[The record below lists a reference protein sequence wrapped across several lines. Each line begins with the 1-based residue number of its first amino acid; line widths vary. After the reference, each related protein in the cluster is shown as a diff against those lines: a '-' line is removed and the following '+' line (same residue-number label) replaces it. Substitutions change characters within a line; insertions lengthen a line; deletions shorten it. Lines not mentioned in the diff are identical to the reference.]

1 MPRENASYRR
11 PLALSFSLSLSLSV
25 SLSFSLLDRTCVR
38 APARANLAYYAVS
51 LLFSFSLG
59 GATSERARAREP
71 AADWSN
77 ASAGRRRG
85 NSIDEYFPRVEFRLP
100 GRVLPP
106 RHSADISTD
115 KAGGYCGDR
124 GRISPPSGRELGTIA
139 VFRPASPTRA
149 NDKQT
154 VPSLVSGARA
164 RARGLSYRGESLLK
178 SRRNGR

>member
-1 MPRENASYRR
+1 MRARARARESRVLCR
-11 PLALSFSLSLSLSV
+11 LSFSLSLSAV
-25 SLSFSLLDRTCVR
+25 QR
-38 APARANLAYYAVS
+38 A
-51 LLFSFSLG
+51 
-59 GATSERARAREP
+59 RARAREP
-71 AADWSN
+71 AADWSD

-85 NSIDEYFPRVEFRLP
+85 NSIDEYFPRAEFRLP

-106 RHSADISTD
+106 RHSADTSTD

-154 VPSLVSGARA
+154 VPSFSIGRA
-164 RARGLSYRGESLLK
+164 RVRVRGLSYREESLLK
-178 SRRNGR
+178 SWRNGR

>member
-11 PLALSFSLSLSLSV
+11 PLARALSLSLSL
-25 SLSFSLLDRTCVR
+25 FSTVHACVR
-38 APARANLAYYAVS
+38 ARARANLAYYAVS
-51 LLFSFSLG
+51 PFLFLSRRCNER
-59 GATSERARAREP
+59 ARARAREP
-71 AADWSN
+71 AADWSD
-77 ASAGRRRG
+77 ASVGRRRG
-85 NSIDEYFPRVEFRLP
+85 NSIDEYFPRAEFRLP

-106 RHSADISTD
+106 RHSADTSTD

-154 VPSLVSGARA
+154 VPSFSIGRA
-164 RARGLSYRGESLLK
+164 RVRVRGLSYREESLLK
-178 SRRNGR
+178 S